1 MRSLRCYI
9 TLCIMRNAYMQVFD
23 SLCYLVHIHHRA
35 RMYYVL
41 CYVHDSR
48 RDRMYNLVQM
58 C

>member
-1 MRSLRCYI
+1 MRSLNVI
-9 TLCIMRNAYMQVFD
+9 KHNVIMRNAYMLIVD
-23 SLCYLVHIHHRA
+23 SLCYHVHIHHRA

-41 CYVHDSR
+41 CYVHNSR

>member
-1 MRSLRCYI
+1 
-9 TLCIMRNAYMQVFD
+9 MRNVYTQVFD

-41 CYVHDSR
+41 YVVHNSR

-58 C
+58 CQTRSRT